1 MHDKVVIKNS
11 GFTLLELIIVLI
23 IIGLA
28 ASVTFISIGIAHKK
42 AVIREAAKRY
52 YLSLRQA
59 RVLAATKKMETAVVL
74 SEEGNSYQI
83 VRVLKKQSSEGEE
96 EESFVLIKRVNLP
109 QGVTIQGDIIYFYPL
124 GGSSGGR
131 VIIEDTQER
140 AYGIRVNDITGKI
153 KLKRIR

>member
-52 YLSLRQA
+52 YFSLRQA

-74 SEEGNSYQI
+74 SEGGNSYQI

-96 EESFVLIKRVNLP
+96 EESFALIKRVNLP
-109 QGVTIQGDIIYFYPL
+109 QGVTIRGDIIYFYPL